1 MILQAFSF
9 RDPRPLAAPRRM
21 LMAATLGLALA
32 LPAAAPVFAFG
43 APDSFADLA
52 EKISPS
58 VVNITTSTTVAAPAA
73 GDGPVA
79 PPGSPFEDF
88 FRWDSDLRRRT
99 DQRVL
104 GRKIRHFDDS
114 SCCRFFSVDSGSRDC
129 DNGPSLLYF
138 LLHAR
143 VAQVVRARH

>member
-1 MILQAFSF
+1 MNLQTLSL
-9 RDPRPLAAPRRM
+9 RDPMTARSTLRAPRRA

-32 LPAAAPVFAFG
+32 LPGAAPVFAFG

-88 FRWDSDLRRRT
+88 FRNFLDQQGQGQDQAPRRSEALGSGFVISADGYIVT
-99 DQRVL
+99 NNHVIEGADQ
-104 GRKIRHFDDS
+104 IEIE
-114 SCCRFFSVDSGSRDC
+114 FFG
-129 DNGPSLLYF
+129 
-138 LLHAR
+138 H
-143 VAQVVRARH
+143 